1 MEETIMSEPNSLEQF
16 LLSVLR
22 ETWAVFQKNALTFV
36 LAALVATFLSAVT
49 LGILAGPLFVGFI
62 DLVRRARQSEAVQT
76 GELFNRFD
84 SFASSVIA
92 TFLIVIAVAIG
103 CSLLVLP
110 GLLIA
115 LFSGFTLQA
124 IAYERLS
131 AFDSIKRSVQ
141 IVRAHFVN
149 TLVLFLLVSVVQTL
163 GGSALLGVLLTMP
176 LSLIA
181 LSLAYEQLAAAPAPD
196 LAQVGG
202 SS

>member
-62 DLVRRARQSEAVQT
+62 DLVRRARQGEAVQM

-115 LFSGFTLQA
+115 LFSGYTLQA

-181 LSLAYEQLAAAPAPD
+181 LSVAYEQLASAPAPD